1 MKIALVIEHF
11 DALRGGAE
19 RFAVWLA
26 GELARRGVQVEVLC
40 HDARARYNPNRA
52 AHQGASH
59 DAGRSAAARVPEYA
73 PPPEGVTVHRLPGPK
88 LSSGLGFRQ
97 FGRKV
102 EQWCRRHEPEV
113 VHSISVAYAG
123 DIYHSEAG
131 VYAGIQEAAVASRMT
146 PSGAALKRLLLSLP
160 GKARTLLALER
171 AATLPWQPQGLN
183 LKGQGGGSRGR
194 AARGGAW
201 RLVCI
206 SPMMEEEF
214 QHYYGVPAERLV
226 RLDNPRLDPLPDLE
240 GVPTLRESFR
250 GHYKY
255 TPQDRVAAFV
265 GHDFRRKGLRWAI
278 EAVAQSRQHWK
289 LLVVGLGKVR
299 EYVELV
305 EDRGLQDRVH
315 FVGPTQEMD
324 QVYAASDALII
335 PTFYDSFGF
344 VAVEALAYGL
354 PVIATRTLGCY
365 RLITDHQVGTIVDS
379 PRDVAQMA
387 AALDALP
394 VDGPARTALAGRAR
408 AAAAG
413 GGGSAEAFLERL
425 LALYDACLAE
435 KRNPHAV

>member
-1 MKIALVIEHF
+1 MRIALVIEHF

-26 GELARRGVQVEVLC
+26 GELARRGLHVDVLC

-59 DAGRSAAARVPEYA
+59 DAGRSAAAKAPEYA
-73 PPPEGVTVHRLPGPK
+73 PPPDGVTVHRLPGAK
-88 LSSGLGFRQ
+88 LSSGIGFRQ

-102 EQWCRRHEPEV
+102 EQWCRRQQPDV

-123 DIYHSEAG
+123 DLYHSEAG

-146 PSGAALKRLLLSLP
+146 SSGAAFKRLLLSLP

-171 AATLPWQPQGLN
+171 AATEPWNPHAH
-183 LKGQGGGSRGR
+183 GSRANGKSQ
-194 AARGGAW
+194 AGAGGAW

-214 QHYYGVPAERLV
+214 QHYYGVAAERLV
-226 RLDNPRLDPLPDLE
+226 RLDNPRLEPLPDLA
-240 GVPTLRESFR
+240 GVPALREAFR
-250 GHYKY
+250 GHYKLG
-255 TPQDRVAAFV
+255 PQDRVAAFV

-278 EAVAQSRQHWK
+278 EAVAQSQTKWK

-344 VAVEALAYGL
+344 VAVEAMSYGL
-354 PVIATRTLGCY
+354 PVIATRKLGCY
-365 RLITDHQVGTIVDS
+365 RLITDNQVGTIVNS
-379 PRDVAQMA
+379 PRDVAAMA

-394 VDGPARTALAGRAR
+394 AAGPERSALARRAI
-408 AAAAG
+408 AAAG
-413 GGGSAEAFLERL
+413 GVSAEAFLERL
-425 LALYDACLAE
+425 LALYDACLVQKKE
-435 KRNPHAV
+435 PYAV